1 MHFTLPKSIMEQLEL
16 YSDILKKEPS
26 QIIQEALEKYFT
38 EVEQAMLEQGI
49 ESENRLTTFTYDEFW
64 DGIEI

>member
-64 DGIEI
+64 DGVDI

>member
-38 EVEQAMLEQGI
+38 EVEQAILEQGI